1 MNYEKIIKEIY
12 AKEVDKPL
20 SAASLKI
27 YINYLKRNNSLE
39 SLKEKIKNENKS
51 YIKYNEIIK
60 KIYFRR
66 FSKECPAAELE
77 KCKNSFD
84 EGKSLNEV
92 LRSLADLPSK
102 NEEHQSIITGEEE
115 EAQPFKKENLN
126 ILYCSLIRDKEK
138 LLEKWIKNIRK
149 IKALRPK
156 WNISLSC
163 YENDSKDDTKKV
175 LQNLDYSFLNSHKI
189 TVENT
194 GKKLHFNKERERV
207 KNLAAYRNLC
217 INQYADLDSIDRIIM
232 HDVDCLYEP
241 EDAVKLIE
249 ESLNWDVLSTI
260 SYPTEIS
267 NIVYDSW
274 ATRKNKSDKHWNHKD
289 VIFPGINRVYST
301 GNGFVCYNPEP
312 FKKGMGFGYL
322 INDSHDCEN
331 VVICEN
337 YLNMGYDRIAFHAD
351 YKTRHII
358 LPRNKIKA
366 SGFFKIQEAREEKSI
381 WASKK
386 CCVDFLKQRNENVII
401 ELSHCSDI
409 NSIKVFECLGDKLK
423 PLSYKIEKIDND
435 SFTINI
441 PLSNTKKICID
452 SPRIIPYVK
461 KKGYNLIFKIN
472 SFQIGKEPLDIN
484 VLSDLY

>member
-1 MNYEKIIKEIY
+1 MNYDKLIEKLYKKACGKEI
-12 AKEVDKPL
+12 DKV
-20 SAASLKI
+20 SLKI
-27 YINYLKRNNSLE
+27 YSNMLSRGSSVEEVYKKMQSKLSESPISTIKYFFEKYHGIELTEKEKSLFLSDYLKNGL
-39 SLKEKIKNENKS
+39 LKCLKNVKEHKPS
-51 YIKYNEIIK
+51 KTK
-60 KIYFRR
+60 KDNLV
-66 FSKECPAAELE
+66 KEP
-77 KCKNSFD
+77 K
-84 EGKSLNEV
+84 
-92 LRSLADLPSK
+92 LPSSVK
-102 NEEHQSIITGEEE
+102 SNIS
-115 EAQPFKKENLN
+115 
-126 ILYCSLIRDKEK
+126 ILYCALIRDNENI
-138 LLEKWIKNIRK
+138 LVEWINRIKQIK
-149 IKALRPK
+149 ILRPQ
-156 WNISLSC
+156 WNINLSC
-163 YENDSKDDTKKV
+163 YENDSVDKTKEILKT
-175 LQNLDYSFLNSHKI
+175 LDYSFLSWYKI
-189 TVENT
+189 TSENT
-194 GKKLHFNKERERV
+194 GKKPLFNKERERV

-217 INQYADLDSIDRIIM
+217 VRQYADLDSIDRIIM

-289 VIFPGINRVYST
+289 VISPGINRVYST

-337 YLNMGYDRIAFHAD
+337 YLNMGYDKIAFHAD

-366 SGFFKIQEAREEKSI
+366 SGFFKTQEAREEKSI

-386 CCVDFLKQRNENVII
+386 CCVDFLKQRNENIII

-423 PLSYKIEKIDND
+423 PLTYKIEKIYND

-452 SPRIIPYVK
+452 SPRIIPPIK

-484 VLSDLY
+484 VLSDSY